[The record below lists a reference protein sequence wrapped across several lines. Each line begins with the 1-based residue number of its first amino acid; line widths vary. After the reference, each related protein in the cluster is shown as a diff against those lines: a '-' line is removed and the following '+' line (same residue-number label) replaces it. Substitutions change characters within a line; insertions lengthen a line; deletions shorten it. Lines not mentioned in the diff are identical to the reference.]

1 MLKKLKTSIKNNIF
15 KQDIVDQQ
23 CCSLNKWKKTF
34 GTTFY
39 ERSIDTLN
47 NNHFVKYYTNEHDF
61 ACEIILHQYLLK
73 KKITIDF
80 DIDLKNK
87 TLSYIPNNKIS
98 LYCYLQTYNDHS
110 MLQVLLNELF
120 AFVYNFKKY
129 NFSHG
134 NLHIANIF
142 INPKTFKV
150 YTIDF
155 THSHLLPKQCTNSS
169 VQQDLNSLYKSL
181 KKYFTQKRDCKSIL
195 YLDSLMS
202 NYLAV

>member
-1 MLKKLKTSIKNNIF
+1 MLTKKLKTSTKNNIF
-15 KQDIVDQQ
+15 KQDNVDPE
-23 CCSLNKWKKTF
+23 CCLLNKWKGTF

-39 ERSIDTLN
+39 EKAG
-47 NNHFVKYYTNEHDF
+47 NNHFVKYYTNDDDF
-61 ACEIILHQYLLK
+61 ACEIILHQYLSN

-87 TLSYIPNNKIS
+87 TLSYILNNKIS
-98 LYCYLQTYNDHS
+98 LYNYLQTHKDYS

-120 AFVYNFKKY
+120 AFVHNFKKY
-129 NFSHG
+129 NFTHG

-142 INPKTFKV
+142 INPKTFKL

-155 THSHLLPKQCTNSS
+155 THSHLLPKQGSLNNK
-169 VQQDLNSLYKSL
+169 DLNSLYKSL
-181 KKYFTQKRDCKSIL
+181 KKYFTQKIDCKSIL

-202 NYLAV
+202 TYIH